1 MTTSTARHRD
11 RLRASIAP
19 FLSFFGGPFS
29 RLNSEPGIANFAV
42 GNPQEMPITAYV
54 DALQRHAV
62 PLDKDWFA
70 YKLSEP
76 ASQRTVADTLT
87 ARTGLAWDPG
97 DVAMTNGGF
106 AAIAVALRTLVEPG
120 DEVIFL
126 SPPWFFYEILILAS
140 GGEPV
145 RVTLEPPAFNLDVDR
160 IVAAIGPRTR
170 AVLVNS
176 PHNPTGR
183 VYTREALT
191 GLTDAL
197 ADASARIGHPIWII
211 SDEPYNRIVFDGR
224 TAPSAAELYP
234 HTVITYSYGKT
245 LLAPGQRIGFLTVP
259 PTLPE
264 RAALREEIFT
274 QQIAAGYAWPN
285 ALLQHAL
292 ADLERLSIDI
302 GALERRRDR
311 LVPALREMGYAAS
324 MPEGTFYTM
333 ARSPIPDDVEFTEV
347 LARQG
352 VLVLPGSVVEVPGW
366 FRISLTASDEMVDAG
381 IPRFEAARREALR
394 DQRPSAS

>member
-1 MTTSTARHRD
+1 MATTEARSATRHRD
-11 RLRASIAP
+11 RLRQSVAP
-19 FLSFFGGPFS
+19 FLSFFGGPFAT
-29 RLNSEPGIANFAV
+29 LNREPDIANFAV
-42 GNPQEMPITAYV
+42 GNPQEMPSPAYV
-54 DALQRHAV
+54 DALQRHVV
-62 PLDKDWFA
+62 PQDKDWFA

-76 ASQRTVADTLT
+76 ASQRTVAATLSE
-87 ARTGLAWDPG
+87 RTGMAWDPA

-126 SPPWFFYEILILAS
+126 SPPWFFYEILILAT

-145 RVTLEPPAFNLDVDR
+145 RIPLEAPAFDLDVDR
-160 IVAAIGPRTR
+160 IASAIGPRTR

-183 VYTREALT
+183 VYTPETLTAL
-191 GLTDAL
+191 ASSL
-197 ADASARIGHPIWII
+197 ADASERIGHPIWIL

-224 TAPSAAELYP
+224 TAHSPAEFYP
-234 HTVITYSYGKT
+234 HTVVTYSYGKT

-264 RAALREEIFT
+264 RAELRDEIFV

-292 ADLERLSIDI
+292 ADLERLTIDI

-311 LVPALREMGYAAS
+311 LVPALREMGYEAS
-324 MPEGTFYTM
+324 MPEGTFYSM
-333 ARSPIPDDVEFTEV
+333 ARSPIPDDEAFSEI
-347 LARQG
+347 LARHR

-366 FRISLTASDEMVDAG
+366 FRISLTASDDMVEAG
-381 IPRFEAARREALR
+381 IPRFAAARREAL
-394 DQRPSAS
+394 AG

>member
-1 MTTSTARHRD
+1 MTTSTTRHRD
-11 RLRASIAP
+11 RLRQSVAP
-19 FLSFFGGPFS
+19 FLSFFGGPFA
-29 RLNSEPGIANFAV
+29 RLNLEPDIANFAV
-42 GNPQEMPITAYV
+42 GNPQEMPIPAYV
-54 DALQRHAV
+54 DALQRHAM

-87 ARTGLAWDPG
+87 ARTGMTWDPR

-120 DEVIFL
+120 DEVVFL
-126 SPPWFFYEILILAS
+126 SPPWFFYEILILAT

-145 RVTLEPPAFNLDVDR
+145 RVTLEPPAFDLDVER

-191 GLTDAL
+191 ALTDAL
-197 ADASARIGHPIWII
+197 ADASARIGHPIWIL

-224 TAPSAAELYP
+224 TAPSPAELYP

-264 RAALREEIFT
+264 RAELREEIFT

-311 LVPALREMGYAAS
+311 LVPALREMGYEAS

-333 ARSPIPDDVEFTEV
+333 ARSPIPDDAEFTEI
-347 LARQG
+347 LARHR

-366 FRISLTASDEMVDAG
+366 FRVSLTASNEMVEAG
-381 IPRFEAARREALR
+381 IPRFAAARAEALAG
-394 DQRPSAS
+394 S

>member
-1 MTTSTARHRD
+1 MATTEARSATRHRD
-11 RLRASIAP
+11 RLRQSVAP
-19 FLSFFGGPFS
+19 FLSFFGGPFAT
-29 RLNSEPGIANFAV
+29 LNREPDIANFAV
-42 GNPQEMPITAYV
+42 GNPQEMPSPAYV
-54 DALQRHAV
+54 DALQRHVV
-62 PLDKDWFA
+62 PQDKDWFA

-76 ASQRTVADTLT
+76 ASQRTVAATLSE
-87 ARTGLAWDPG
+87 RTEMAWDPA

-126 SPPWFFYEILILAS
+126 SPPWFFYEILILAT

-145 RVTLEPPAFNLDVDR
+145 RIPLEAPAFDLDVDR
-160 IVAAIGPRTR
+160 IASAIGPRTR

-183 VYTREALT
+183 VYTPETLTAL
-191 GLTDAL
+191 ASSL
-197 ADASARIGHPIWII
+197 ADASERIGHPIWIL

-224 TAPSAAELYP
+224 TAHSPAESYP
-234 HTVITYSYGKT
+234 HTVVTYSYGKT

-264 RAALREEIFT
+264 RDELRDEIFV

-292 ADLERLSIDI
+292 ADLERLTIDI

-311 LVPALREMGYAAS
+311 LVPALREMGYEAS
-324 MPEGTFYTM
+324 MPEGTFYSM
-333 ARSPIPDDVEFTEV
+333 ARSPIPDDEAFSEI
-347 LARQG
+347 LARHR

-366 FRISLTASDEMVDAG
+366 FRISLTASDDMVEAG
-381 IPRFEAARREALR
+381 IPRFAAARREAL
-394 DQRPSAS
+394 AG

>member
-1 MTTSTARHRD
+1 MTTSVTRHRD
-11 RLRASIAP
+11 RLHQSLAP
-19 FLSFFGGPFS
+19 FLSFFSGPFA
-29 RLNSEPGIANFAV
+29 RLNLEPDVANFAV
-42 GNPQEMPITAYV
+42 GNPQEMPLPAYV
-54 DALQRHAV
+54 DALRRHAE
-62 PLDKDWFA
+62 PRDKDWFA

-76 ASQRTVADTLT
+76 ASQRTVAATLT
-87 ARTGLAWDPG
+87 ARTGMEWDPK

-126 SPPWFFYEILILAS
+126 STPWFFYEVLILAA

-145 RVTLEPPAFNLDVDR
+145 RLALEPPAFDLDVDR
-160 IVAAIGPRTR
+160 IAAAIGPRTR

-183 VYTREALT
+183 VYSPEALT
-191 GLTDAL
+191 SLAQALTDA
-197 ADASARIGHPIWII
+197 ATRIGHPVWIL

-224 TAPSAAELYP
+224 TAHSPAEYYP

-264 RAALREEIFT
+264 RAELRDEIFM
-274 QQIAAGYAWPN
+274 QQLVGGYAFPN

-302 GALERRRDR
+302 EALERRRDR
-311 LVPALREMGYAAS
+311 LVPALREIGYDAS
-324 MPEGTFYTM
+324 LPEGTFYTM
-333 ARSPIPDDVEFTEV
+333 ARSPIPDDAAFAET
-347 LARQG
+347 LARHR

-366 FRISLTASDEMVDAG
+366 FRISLTASDDMVEAG
-381 IPRFEAARREALR
+381 IPRFAAAWREAM
-394 DQRPSAS
+394 AGTE